1 MRIAFVSDI
10 HGNAVALEEVLRDI
24 EQKSVDKIF
33 VLGDICYRG
42 PEPKRALE
50 LIQSLETEVIK
61 GNADEW
67 VVRGVQQGE
76 VPDHLIDL
84 MNEERNWTVSKL
96 EQSDIKYLEQLPNS
110 IEYKHNDISL
120 TAFHAVPDDLF
131 KVIPPYADDEV
142 LDKEFVQ
149 KADAD
154 IYVYA
159 HIHKPYIRYVNE
171 KIIMN
176 IGSVGL
182 PFDGVRMA
190 SYGIITI
197 EKSRISTSI
206 ERVAYDT
213 EKVINLYHEV
223 HYPNLNMTNIIQNA
237 KV

>member
-1 MRIAFVSDI
+1 MKAAFISDI

-24 EQKSVDKIF
+24 EQRAVDKIF

-50 LIQSLETEVIK
+50 LIQSLQTEVIK

-76 VPDHLIDL
+76 VPDHLLDL
-84 MNEERNWTVSKL
+84 MNKEREWTVSKL
-96 EQSDIKYLEQLPNS
+96 DHTDMDYLEQLPTA
-110 IEYKHNDISL
+110 IHYKHDDVSL
-120 TAFHAVPDDLF
+120 TAFHAVPDNLF
-131 KVIPPYADDEV
+131 KVILPNADDEV
-142 LDKEFVQ
+142 LDTEIVK
-149 KADAD
+149 KANAD

-159 HIHKPYIRYVNE
+159 HIHKPYIRYANE

-182 PFDGVRMA
+182 PFDGMRMA
-190 SYGIITI
+190 SYGIVTI
-197 EKSRISTSI
+197 EQNRISTSI

-213 EKVINLYHEV
+213 EKVISLYHSV
-223 HYPNLNMTNIIQNA
+223 NYPNMNMTNVIKNA